1 MVPRKLPASLI
12 PLPLHR
18 GGLGIRSQSESGNEW
33 RKIMTLIRAED
44 WIRELA
50 KAVQNEHLTQDQ
62 ANDEVFAEMET
73 GDHDAATE
81 RMYFNFTRNAA

>member
-1 MVPRKLPASLI
+1 MI
-12 PLPLHR
+12 PLPLLC
-18 GGLGIRSQSESGNEW
+18 GGLGIRSQSESGTER
-33 RKIMTLIRAED
+33 RKIMTHIRAED

-62 ANDEVFAEMET
+62 ANDEVFAEMQT

-81 RMYFNFTRNAA
+81 RMYFNFTRSAA